1 MKTPKLTDLNK
12 TKERLISLELLQ
24 EVWDMDTGRNIYRMT
39 LLGRQ
44 LLDYCSLRLSNSV
57 FGWELSPYAPK
68 GDSDTWEDARQ
79 ICMRH
84 RILSDDETML
94 TSEGVQIIFGLIH
107 LKNKELLKQKE
118 SKSNKSNLQGM
129 NKFGYYMFKFMKL
142 MNGLSKSAQKYDTAT
157 SNLGKGKKPASKGKA
172 QNREPSDFGMG
183 AFTNP
188 KNSNDP
194 FGMERYWKKGKKWK

>member
-1 MKTPKLTDLNK
+1 MKTPKLTDTNK
-12 TKERLISLELLQ
+12 TKDRLLSLELLQ

-44 LLDYCSLRLSNSV
+44 LLDYCSLRLTNSV

-84 RILSDDETML
+84 NILSDDETML
-94 TSEGVQIIFGLIH
+94 TSQGVEIVFGLIH
-107 LKNKELLKQKE
+107 LRNKPLLKEQTTKGK
-118 SKSNKSNLQGM
+118 KSGPEGM
-129 NKFGYYMFKFMKL
+129 NKLGYYMFKFMKL
-142 MNGLSKSAQKYDTAT
+142 MNTLSKSAQKYDTAT
-157 SNLGKGKKPASKGKA
+157 SNLGKSKASKGKA
-172 QNREPSDFGMG
+172 PQSSDFGMG

-188 KNSNDP
+188 KSSNDP